1 MSEFSIS
8 VDRILDTVFSHG
20 TFWVYLIICIGC
32 FIENLLP
39 PFPGDAFILAAGA
52 LSAAGRLEPI
62 TAGIAALIGGMLSVF
77 ILYFIGKKYGREYF
91 IRKNFRFFNAQDIHN
106 TEQKFEKWGALILIV
121 SRFLF
126 GIRSAVSV
134 TAGIVDYPRFQMLL
148 FSAISY
154 AIFITLWMLLAS
166 GVVAGIS
173 DLPTMITNYGKII
186 GLIIVVAVIIYF
198 FRNWFESKQEK

>member
-1 MSEFSIS
+1 MNEFGGN
-8 VDRILDTVFSHG
+8 VNELLDTVFSHG
-20 TFWVYLIICIGC
+20 TFWVYLAICIGC

-52 LSAAGRLEPI
+52 LAAAGRLEPV
-62 TAGIAALIGGMLSVF
+62 TAGLAALVGGMLSVF
-77 ILYFIGKKYGREYF
+77 ILYFIGRRYGREYF
-91 IRKNFRFFNAQDIHN
+91 IRKNFRFFNAQDIHT
-106 TEQKFEKWGALILIV
+106 TEQKFEKWGALILLV

-134 TAGIVDYPRFQMLL
+134 TAGIVNYPRFQMLL
-148 FSAISY
+148 FSGISY

-173 DLPTMITNYGKII
+173 DWQAIITNYGKII
-186 GLIIVVAVIIYF
+186 GFIAVIAVIVYF
-198 FRNWFESKQEK
+198 IRNWFESKQEK